1 MTLFTLNGQV
11 LKLNTAEDIA
21 PHLVELEKIKD
32 LTEIN
37 LQGNTYGIE
46 ASKAL
51 AKALEHQKS
60 LRVANLSDIFTGR
73 LREEIPESLDAILT
87 ALLTCENLH
96 TIDLSDNA
104 FGIATIEPLEKF
116 LSKHAPLQHLIL
128 ANNGFGPAAGSR
140 IGQALEKLVEVK
152 TQKKVAA
159 KLETVVCGRNRLE
172 NGSMEAWSKFL
183 AAHGTIKELR
193 LYSNGI
199 RQEGIEHL
207 LLNGLSKS
215 PQLQNLDLQDN
226 TFTLKGAQALSKVIS
241 KWEYLQEL
249 GIGDCLLTARGGQ
262 VFAQTLLDGKPI
274 ASLEKLKLQYNEIE
288 VKGLEVLIKAIEKNI
303 PNLKLLEL
311 NGNRFADDDE
321 LVDKITR
328 LFEHRGL
335 GELDELDDMEEESE
349 EEEEEEEEIVEAIK
363 DAEEEEN
370 QNVAPEKSVSV
381 DALAEKIAKTEIE

>member
-1 MTLFTLNGQV
+1 
-11 LKLNTAEDIA
+11 
-21 PHLVELEKIKD
+21 
-32 LTEIN
+32 
-37 LQGNTYGIE
+37 
-46 ASKAL
+46 
-51 AKALEHQKS
+51 
-60 LRVANLSDIFTGR
+60 
-73 LREEIPESLDAILT
+73 
-87 ALLTCENLH
+87 
-96 TIDLSDNA
+96 
-104 FGIATIEPLEKF
+104 
-116 LSKHAPLQHLIL
+116 
-128 ANNGFGPAAGSR
+128 
-140 IGQALEKLVEVK
+140 
-152 TQKKVAA
+152 
-159 KLETVVCGRNRLE
+159 
-172 NGSMEAWSKFL
+172 MEAWSKFL

-262 VFAQTLLDGKPI
+262 VFAQTLLDGKPV

-328 LFEHRGL
+328 MFEHRGL

-349 EEEEEEEEIVEAIK
+349 EEEEEEEEIEEAIK

-370 QNVAPEKSVSV
+370 QNVAPEKSASV